1 MVSLSEDGQPFDS
14 VNPASSK
21 CSTLS
26 RFLYR
31 ITTTKSGSDEPADF
45 SVPWHPFLLHI
56 GRCNESLFQTPEVP
70 PDFSHS
76 MSSPMLMVLSVVLHM
91 S

>member
-1 MVSLSEDGQPFDS
+1 MNPPPPSSAPLAPDFFTASRPQKAVPATPLEPLVSPLPF
-14 VNPASSK
+14 
-21 CSTLS
+21 
-26 RFLYR
+26 R
-31 ITTTKSGSDEPADF
+31 
-45 SVPWHPFLLHI
+45 LHI

-76 MSSPMLMVLSVVLHM
+76 MSSPMLIVLSVVLHM